1 MKPAIVEYISPERD
15 VLDAWDTGR
24 HWVIWCKY
32 CHTYHFHGRMEG
44 HRVCHCIT
52 HNRNGKRLP
61 ESQYRNGG
69 YILRYAGP
77 VTPEMRR
84 DMERARPKGPVAAV
98 LDMALVDD
106 EGAPERI
113 AGKPAPTS

>member
-1 MKPAIVEYISPERD
+1 MGNMKAVILEFTRQERP

-24 HWVIWCKY
+24 GQWAVWCKY
-32 CHTYHFHGRMEG
+32 CQVYHFHGAMDG
-44 HRVCHCIT
+44 HRVAHCHDMD
-52 HNRNGKRLP
+52 RRGRQLP
-61 ESQYRNGG
+61 LNPYRTTG

-106 EGAPERI
+106 EGA
-113 AGKPAPTS
+113 A